1 MKFIAAAYAPMT
13 LAGSLNPKVVSS
25 YGKFLRTNGVYGAFI
40 NGSTGDFVSLSTPER
55 KQLLEFWVDRR
66 PSDLYLIN
74 HVGHNNLL
82 EAKELAAHSVGKA
95 DAIGALAPFYFVPKT
110 ISQLVAYCREIALAA
125 PELPFYYYHIPV
137 LTGVDF
143 DMSDF
148 VKIATAEIPSFAGLK
163 FTEDDLQKYR
173 SALETTTPGQQIFFG
188 VDERM
193 HNSLSY
199 GATGWVGSTYNH
211 IAPLYHE
218 IGVLYAKG
226 AVEEAASLQHRAIRF
241 VEILASYGGFPGAS
255 KSFMRHLGLDMGPSR
270 FPHHTLTSKELD
282 EVIRDFDREGILPYL
297 SKISH

>member
-1 MKFIAAAYAPMT
+1 MKFIAATYAPMT
-13 LAGSLNPKVVSS
+13 SDGALNPEVITR
-25 YGKFLRTNGVYGAFI
+25 YGQFLRTNGVYGVFI
-40 NGSTGDFVSLSTPER
+40 NGSTGDFVSLSTEER
-55 KQLLEFWVDRR
+55 KQLLDFWADRR

-110 ISQLVAYCREIALAA
+110 ITQLVAYCREIALAA

-163 FTEDDLQKYR
+163 FTEDHLEKYR
-173 SALETTTPGQQIFFG
+173 HALGATVPGQEVFFG

-199 GATGWVGSTYNH
+199 GASGWVGSTYNH
-211 IAPLYHE
+211 IAPLYQE
-218 IGVLYAKG
+218 IGALHAKG
-226 AVEEAASLQHRAIRF
+226 AAEEAVILQRRAVRF
-241 VEILASYGGFPGAS
+241 VEILASYNGFPGGG
-255 KSFMRHLGLDMGPSR
+255 KSFMRYLGLDMGPSR
-270 FPHHTLTSKELD
+270 FPNHTLTSKELD
-282 EVIRDFDREGILPYL
+282 EVLKEFDREGILPYL
-297 SKISH
+297 SRTPI

>member
-1 MKFIAAAYAPMT
+1 MKFIAATYAPMT
-13 LAGSLNPKVVSS
+13 IAGALNPEVISL
-25 YGKFLRTNGVYGAFI
+25 YGQFLRKNGVFGAFI

-95 DAIGALAPFYFVPKT
+95 DAIAALAPFYFVPKT
-110 ISQLVAYCREIALAA
+110 ITQLVAYCREIALAA

-163 FTEDDLQKYR
+163 FTEDNLQKYR
-173 SALETTTPGQQIFFG
+173 SALEATDPDQQLIFG

-211 IAPLYHE
+211 IASLYQE
-218 IGVLYAKG
+218 IGALHAKG
-226 AVEEAASLQHRAIRF
+226 ADEEAAALQRRAIRF
-241 VEILASYGGFPGAS
+241 VEILAGYGGFPGAG

-270 FPHHTLTSKELD
+270 FPHHTLSESELKEVVS
-282 EVIRDFDREGILPYL
+282 EFDREGILPYL
-297 SKISH
+297 SKIDR